1 MMITGLVRVTVVTPQ
16 RRIDLALPEQVS
28 VAEVLPGLLAKAGE
42 HLADQGVP
50 DGGWVLRRSDGTELT
65 LGRTLGAH
73 RIRDGELLHLV
84 PRRTEWPEL
93 EYDDLVDAVA
103 TGSGRFGTLWTV
115 WHTRMAGLGFGAAAG
130 GLGLIG
136 VWRSGPP
143 WPGVA
148 GWALLAAG
156 VLVLAGVLLSRAL
169 GDAAAGAV
177 AGVLAMPY
185 GFAGGAML
193 LAGDRAIGDLGSA
206 QLLTGSAALMLVGI
220 GGLVGIVDRAAWFS
234 AAIFAGLFGIV
245 AGWLSTTDAL
255 DATEVAAIMA
265 GALLIVIPGLPPMAL
280 RLGRV
285 PTPTLP
291 RTTADLVRDD
301 PQPPRP
307 AVYGSVL
314 RAAALLSGMLA
325 ACCLVIGIATVVMAR
340 AGTMSSGILVGLVI
354 TGLLLRARSYPVTR
368 QRLML
373 LTAAAAAAAA
383 LAIDRL
389 MLDDD
394 TPFLIAI
401 PVLLGAAA
409 LLILCGLRYSTR
421 VPSPYLGRYAELLE
435 VAVVLAVVPV
445 VCAVLGLYALAR
457 GWGG

>member
-1 MMITGLVRVTVVTPQ
+1 MTITGLVRVTVVTPQ

-28 VAEVLPGLLAKAGE
+28 VAEILPGLLARAGE

-50 DGGWVLRRSDGTELT
+50 GGGWVLRRSDGTELT

-84 PRRTEWPEL
+84 SRRTEWPEL

-103 TGSGRFGTLWTV
+103 TGSGRSGTLWTA
-115 WHTRMAGLGFGAAAG
+115 WHTRMAGLGFGALAG

-148 GWALLAAG
+148 GWSLLVTG
-156 VLVLAGVLLSRAL
+156 VLLLAGVLLSRAL

-177 AGVLAMPY
+177 AGILAMPY

-193 LAGDRAIGDLGSA
+193 LAGDRSIGDLGSA

-220 GGLVGIVDRAAWFS
+220 AGLVGIVDRAAWFA
-234 AAIFAGLFGIV
+234 AAIFSGLLGIL

-255 DATEVAAIMA
+255 DATEVAAIVA
-265 GALLIVIPGLPPMAL
+265 GALIIVIPGLPPMAL

-291 RTTADLVRDD
+291 RTTADLIRDD

-307 AVYGSVL
+307 VVYGSVL

-325 ACCLVIGIATVVMAR
+325 ACCLVTAVATVVLAR
-340 AGTMSSGILVGLVI
+340 AGTRSSAALVGLVVVA
-354 TGLLLRARSYPVTR
+354 LLLRARSYPVTR

-373 LTAAAAAAAA
+373 LTAAATGCAM

-401 PVLLGAAA
+401 PVLLVIAA
-409 LLILCGLRYSTR
+409 LLVLCGLRYSTR

-435 VAVVLAVVPV
+435 VGVVLAVVPV

>member
-1 MMITGLVRVTVVTPQ
+1 MTITGLVRVTVVTPQ

-28 VAEVLPGLLAKAGE
+28 VAEVLPGLLARAGE

-84 PRRTEWPEL
+84 SRRTEWPEL

-103 TGSGRFGTLWTV
+103 TGSGRSGTLWTH
-115 WHTRMAGLGFGAAAG
+115 WHTRAAGLGFGAVAG

-148 GWALLAAG
+148 LWSLLFAA

-185 GFAGGAML
+185 GFAGGTLL
-193 LAGDRAIGDLGSA
+193 LAGNRPIGDLGSA
-206 QLLTGSAALMLVGI
+206 QLLTGSAVLMLIGI
-220 GGLVGIVDRAAWFS
+220 AGLVGIVDRAGWFA
-234 AAIFAGLFGIV
+234 AAIFTGLLGLI
-245 AGWLSTTDAL
+245 AAWLSTTDAL
-255 DATEVAAIMA
+255 DATDVAAMVA
-265 GALLIVIPGLPPMAL
+265 GAVLLLIPGLPPMAL

-307 AVYGSVL
+307 AVYAAVL
-314 RAAALLSGMLA
+314 RAAALLAGMLA
-325 ACCLVIGIATVVMAR
+325 ACCLVIGVASIVLAR
-340 AGTMSSGILVGLVI
+340 AGTRSSAVLVGLVI
-354 TGLLLRARSYPVTR
+354 VGLLLRARSYPITR

-373 LTAAAAAAAA
+373 LSSAAAGAGT

-389 MLDDD
+389 MLDGD

-401 PVLLGAAA
+401 PVLLAAA
-409 LLILCGLRYSTR
+409 TLVVLCGLRYSTR
-421 VPSPYLGRYAELLE
+421 VPSPYIGRYAELLE

-445 VCAVLGLYALAR
+445 VCAVLGLYGLAR